1 MLVGWVGLLAAGVGG
16 CVGGSGSARDRGA
29 AQPPPTREAS
39 STEAAGSSM
48 ARVGGD
54 DRPIA
59 LVGESPV
66 AFADLSLQ
74 MAELAGGVALRELAL
89 DAALDRELADAGVR
103 VGPAEATREREL
115 LLANLAEE
123 SRASADQAERLL
135 ERVRESR
142 GLGPVRFGE
151 LLYRNAK
158 LRALVQRD
166 ITITPEMLDREVT
179 LQTTA
184 RARIRL
190 LVTVGQREAAAARER
205 VLSAP
210 AGLRSATFAE
220 EAIVRSTD
228 ASAGSGGLVEAIHA
242 SDPAIPAAIRA
253 ALGGMRANDVSDVLA
268 IDGGFAVV
276 LLEGEA
282 PAAMA
287 EGTPRAAIERR
298 LRGRLERLAMDALA
312 QRLVRESNVRV
323 LEGSMAWSW
332 ENAR

>member
-1 MLVGWVGLLAAGVGG
+1 MLVGLAGLLAMGSGG
-16 CVGGSGSARDRGA
+16 C
-29 AQPPPTREAS
+29 
-39 STEAAGSSM
+39 AGSSGAASQPASDS
-48 ARVGGD
+48 ARLAGNADPARPSGPRGGGD
-54 DRPIA
+54 DRPVAI
-59 LVGESPV
+59 VGESPV
-66 AFADLSLQ
+66 AFADMSLQ
-74 MAELAGGVALRELAL
+74 MAELAGGVALREFVL
-89 DAALDRELADAGVR
+89 DAALGREIASAGVR
-103 VGPAEATREREL
+103 VGPAEAAREREL
-115 LLANLAEE
+115 LLSNLAEE
-123 SRASADQAERLL
+123 SRVSGDQAERLL
-135 ERVRESR
+135 ERVRVSR

-158 LRALVQRD
+158 LRALVQND
-166 ITITPEMLDREVT
+166 IAITPELLDREVM

-205 VLSAP
+205 VVSAP
-210 AGLRSATFAE
+210 TGLRSATFAE

-228 ASAGSGGLVEAIHA
+228 ASAGAGGLVEAIHA

-253 ALGGMRANDVSDVLA
+253 ALAGMQAGDVSDVLA

-276 LLEGEA
+276 LFEGQA
-282 PAAMA
+282 AAAMP

-312 QRLVRESNVRV
+312 QRLLRESNVRV